1 MLQMGSL
8 IGGKLR
14 EVVYQN
20 SRSVK
25 GNFALN

>member
-1 MLQMGSL
+1 MLQMGSS
-8 IGGKLR
+8 IGEKLR
-14 EVVYQN
+14 EIAYQN